1 MAAPPVEN
9 ISDTARWV
17 AIYRAM
23 ETERPD
29 AHFRDPFARELAGE
43 QGARIMREMPG
54 GRSTAWAFVVRTCV
68 FDELILRVVRE
79 FSADRVVNLAAGLDT
94 RPYRMDLPASLS
106 WVEVDL
112 PGILE
117 YKERKLATARPVCR
131 LERVA
136 LDLSDAAARRT
147 LFAGLSASASR
158 VVVVAEGL
166 LVYLSREEVGAL
178 AADLHAAA
186 SFRWWILD
194 VVSPDLLRWLQRRY
208 QRSLAAAGAPLRFGP
223 EEGTEFYRPFG
234 WKTVEF
240 RSSFGEARRLRREMA
255 GAWLYHLMMKL
266 SSPARRE
273 KLHRMGGVALLERA

>member
-1 MAAPPVEN
+1 MPSPPVGN

-17 AIYRAM
+17 AAYRAM
-23 ETERPD
+23 ESERPD

-43 QGARIMREMPG
+43 QGARIVEQMPA

-68 FDELILRVVRE
+68 IDEFVTRVVRE
-79 FSADRVVNLAAGLDT
+79 SSADMVVNLAAGLDT
-94 RPYRMDLPASLS
+94 RPYRMELPASLS

-112 PGILE
+112 PAILE
-117 YKERKLATARPVCR
+117 YKREKLASARPVCR
-131 LERVA
+131 LESVA
-136 LDLSDAAARRT
+136 LDLSDVAERRALFARLSGSAARVLVIT
-147 LFAGLSASASR
+147 
-158 VVVVAEGL
+158 EGL

-234 WKTVEF
+234 WKTAEF
-240 RSSFGEARRLRREMA
+240 RSSFDESRRLRREMP
-255 GAWLYHLMMKL
+255 GAWLFRLMMRL
-266 SSPARRE
+266 SPPARRE
-273 KLHRMGGVALLERA
+273 RMRRMGGLALLERT